1 VQLSIETPALLFPA
15 ISFLVLA
22 YTNRYSTLT
31 RVARDL
37 LREYASAPADHL
49 VDQIAMLRG
58 RVRIIK
64 VMLSGAAVSMACCV
78 VSILALYEEWDD
90 VAKAAFMVS
99 LVVLTATYV
108 LAVVEIYRSST
119 ALDVQINATMGR

>member
-1 VQLSIETPALLFPA
+1 VPLSIETPALLFPA

-37 LREYASAPADHL
+37 LREYASNPADHL

-78 VSILALYEEWDD
+78 VSILSLYEEWDA
-90 VAKAAFMVS
+90 VAKVAFMVS

-108 LAVVEIYRSST
+108 LAVVEIYQSSK
-119 ALDVQINATMGR
+119 ALDIQINATMGN